1 MVYHL
6 DMDYQYEGPSE
17 KSTHE
22 ISTLTSVAPDLELE
36 SMTTNRVQVF
46 LLMESELIFPIIPAV
61 IVVKQKVV
69 VS

>member
-6 DMDYQYEGPSE
+6 DMDYQYESPGE

-22 ISTLTSVAPDLELE
+22 ISTLTSITPDLELI

-46 LLMESELIFPIIPAV
+46 LLMESELVFPIVPAV

>member
-1 MVYHL
+1 
-6 DMDYQYEGPSE
+6 MDYQYESPGE

-22 ISTLTSVAPDLELE
+22 ISTLTSITPDLELI

-46 LLMESELIFPIIPAV
+46 LLMESELVFPIIPAV
-61 IVVKQKVV
+61 IVVEQKIV

>member
-1 MVYHL
+1 
-6 DMDYQYEGPSE
+6 MDYQYESPGE

-22 ISTLTSVAPDLELE
+22 ISTLTSIAPNLELV

-61 IVVKQKVV
+61 IVVEQKIVV
-69 VS
+69 G